1 MSETLKVK
9 GTWYFKVFINGKPV
23 RMV

>member
-9 GTWYFKVFINGKPV
+9 GTWYFKVFINGKPI